1 MASNRARQLWE
12 SGVPLRNAWRHFAS
26 DADQKLLDELPLAMD
41 AMAQFA
47 SDNTG
52 GGIKALLDASA
63 LGVRAAKARLDAENR
78 LREELLTD
86 LFNEQLVAVG
96 FRERPSLGSAPVTID
111 AEHFDLGIADWEQS
125 KFEANGRVWNRIKVG
140 ALEVPTIRKVPNSR
154 EAIEAAIHE
163 IIAKNAD
170 FATAPG
176 KMRCDAVRV
185 EIGQSYMPGNG
196 LSDQNIE
203 KHFVRICGIKRI
215 TKSNN

>member
-12 SGVPLRNAWRHFAS
+12 SGIPLHDAWRHFAS

-63 LGVRAAKARLDAENR
+63 LGVGAAKARLDAKNR

-125 KFEANGRVWNRIKVG
+125 KFEANGRVWNRVKVG
-140 ALEVPTIRKVPNSR
+140 ALEVPTIPKVPSSR
-154 EAIEAAIHE
+154 EAIEAAIYAL
-163 IIAKNAD
+163 IGKNAEY
-170 FATAPG
+170 ATAPG
-176 KMRCDAVRV
+176 KIRCDAVRS
-185 EIGQSYMPGNG
+185 EIGQEYIPGNG

-203 KHFVRICGIKRI
+203 RHFVRICGIKRI
-215 TKSNN
+215 SKN